1 MTWTAVQLINIVIP
15 NISCINIRISRA
27 IKYVKVLQLKEELDR
42 KFDEWRKRLLDVQK
56 QSIRTAEERVVQALE
71 QRRQNLISEMKLRKE
86 KHEKSFQ
93 KMLELKNNKL
103 SENQRSIMMKY
114 EKAEK
119 FKEEQEKA
127 LERSRALARK
137 TAELRDAIRYLNT
150 RNR

>member
-1 MTWTAVQLINIVIP
+1 
-15 NISCINIRISRA
+15 
-27 IKYVKVLQLKEELDR
+27 
-42 KFDEWRKRLLDVQK
+42 
-56 QSIRTAEERVVQALE
+56 
-71 QRRQNLISEMKLRKE
+71 MKLRKE

-93 KMLELKNNKL
+93 KMLEIKNNKL

>member
-1 MTWTAVQLINIVIP
+1 M
-15 NISCINIRISRA
+15 NIRISRA

-71 QRRQNLISEMKLRKE
+71 KRRHNLMSEMKLRTE
-86 KHEKSFQ
+86 KHEKTFQ
-93 KMLELKNNKL
+93 KILEIKNNKL
-103 SENQRSIMMKY
+103 AANQKSIMVKY
-114 EKAEK
+114 EKADK

-137 TAELRDAIRYLNT
+137 TAELRDAIRYLYTWNQ
-150 RNR
+150 

>member
-1 MTWTAVQLINIVIP
+1 
-15 NISCINIRISRA
+15 
-27 IKYVKVLQLKEELDR
+27 VKVLQLKEELDR

-86 KHEKSFQ
+86 KHENTFQ
-93 KMLELKNNKL
+93 KILEIKNNKFA
-103 SENQRSIMMKY
+103 ENKRSIMMKY